1 LLLFE
6 ETFTSFSKI
15 KSQKEVTKQKESWF
29 FLLILLGDRKIWI
42 RIRIHSSDYWIRI
55 RIQEAQ
61 KHVDP
66 DPDMPNQD
74 PQHWGIL
81 VFIKPPMHQ

>member
-1 LLLFE
+1 VDPDPGIFV
-6 ETFTSFSKI
+6 TDHQDANKKQNFKI
-15 KSQKEVTKQKESWF
+15 LKNLKAVEIKV
-29 FLLILLGDRKIWI
+29 FLTIFLGDKRI
-42 RIRIHSSDYWIRI
+42 RIRIHTSDLWT

-66 DPDMPNQD
+66 D